1 MFIAFHWMALWQV
14 ISHILYF
21 VSVDETADNGDEN
34 GMVRGRWGERMQ
46 TEATREW
53 TQLLNYLPKWQIL
66 STE

>member
-34 GMVRGRWGERMQ
+34 GMVRGR
-46 TEATREW
+46 
-53 TQLLNYLPKWQIL
+53 
-66 STE
+66 